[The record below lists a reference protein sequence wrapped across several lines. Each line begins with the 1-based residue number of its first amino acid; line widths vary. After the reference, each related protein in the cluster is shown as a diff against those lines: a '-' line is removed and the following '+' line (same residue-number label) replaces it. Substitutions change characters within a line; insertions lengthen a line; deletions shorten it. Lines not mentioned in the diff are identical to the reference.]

1 LKRQKDRNYIYKKE
15 KKKSMIVFEMNGKDY
30 NLPENWNEVSLDMF
44 RKIQRHSSILNS
56 YKSTTQFALEMTA
69 ILLGGAPIN
78 DLLRL
83 DRESYVTLSDKC
95 EWVNKDVKTSN
106 KKEWVIDGETY
117 LPINDLNKMSMGDSI
132 SLELMINESDEIDL
146 LPNMLP
152 MLIRKGVKKLVKGK
166 EVMVAGEFDADNY
179 EQTKQLFLKN
189 LMIADVVHLQS
200 FFLNGENQS
209 STTTKASSVSPRKK
223 KKTTPM

>member
-95 EWVNKDVKTSN
+95 EWVNKDVKTSK